1 VTDEPTHPD
10 AGTLQSFL
18 DGKLPAVERQ
28 EIEVHVATCDSCCDA
43 LMAIPPT
50 SLDEKLRNV
59 TAGIAS
65 GDLADTLPHCA
76 TESIAGGETHVPAEL
91 VDHQRYR
98 VIRELGT
105 GGMGVVYQAQHR
117 VMNRMVALKV
127 INPRFVSN
135 SAALR
140 RFQLEVT
147 CAAQLDHRNIVTAHD
162 AEQAGQMHY
171 LVMEYIDG
179 VSLADLVR
187 KRGALPTLPACN
199 YAMQVAQGLQHAF
212 EHGMVHRDIKPH
224 NLMRTKTGVIK
235 ILDFG
240 LARLQDKADARD
252 AITIHGSRLGTPDY
266 IAPEQARDPS
276 SADIRADIY
285 SLGCTLYY
293 LLSGQVPFEGTTA
306 TEKIIAHCEQ
316 EPKPLDAVCPDLP
329 NDVAAIVEHMMA
341 KDPDDRFQT
350 PAAVVAALK
359 PFAKPPTSTAGH
371 SLQAQD
377 SSTEQR
383 DAQPVRERPPVPA
396 GRDVPVD
403 SAPPS
408 PRPQVKR
415 QRKLRR
421 SPRWLEQNRRLLFGG
436 SAAIALLVAAL
447 FVLPTI
453 QAVFQDPESN
463 RWTDLIARC
472 ESRHTSEA
480 IDGDWTKR
488 NGELLVSGHSGSR
501 MILPFE
507 PPKEYDLEVQFT
519 RRRGTDSIAVMIAA
533 DTGQATFEV
542 DAWRNH
548 LAGFQNIDGESLRDN
563 STRVEHVQI
572 QNGKQY
578 TLLVKVR
585 HDRIEGYLDSK
596 LLVTY
601 RGDPDRLSLW
611 EGWDLGETSSIGIGA
626 YKGTVTFHRIR
637 IRAAQD

>member
-1 VTDEPTHPD
+1 
-10 AGTLQSFL
+10 
-18 DGKLPAVERQ
+18 
-28 EIEVHVATCDSCCDA
+28 
-43 LMAIPPT
+43 M
-50 SLDEKLRNV
+50 
-59 TAGIAS
+59 
-65 GDLADTLPHCA
+65 
-76 TESIAGGETHVPAEL
+76 
-91 VDHQRYR
+91 
-98 VIRELGT
+98 
-105 GGMGVVYQAQHR
+105 
-117 VMNRMVALKV
+117 
-127 INPRFVSN
+127 
-135 SAALR
+135 
-140 RFQLEVT
+140 
-147 CAAQLDHRNIVTAHD
+147 
-162 AEQAGQMHY
+162 
-171 LVMEYIDG
+171 
-179 VSLADLVR
+179 
-187 KRGALPTLPACN
+187 
-199 YAMQVAQGLQHAF
+199 
-212 EHGMVHRDIKPH
+212 
-224 NLMRTKTGVIK
+224 
-235 ILDFG
+235 
-240 LARLQDKADARD
+240 
-252 AITIHGSRLGTPDY
+252 
-266 IAPEQARDPS
+266 
-276 SADIRADIY
+276 
-285 SLGCTLYY
+285 
-293 LLSGQVPFEGTTA
+293 PFEGTTA

-453 QAVFQDPESN
+453 QAVFQGGDSGP
-463 RWTDLIARC
+463 WTDLIARC